1 MNRLY
6 RFLLIA
12 VITFNIGQA
21 AADPI
26 QDVDNYIN
34 ALANHVINIV
44 KDEATT
50 KQAKTDQIYILL
62 QENFNLDWMA
72 KFVIGKN
79 YKQLTD
85 QQRSKYETAYSQFF
99 LYSYLPNLMKYND
112 ESFKIIETYE
122 ATPGN
127 YTVETKVIRTDGK
140 PPILID
146 YQVKAKPGAAGQ
158 YQVIDVV
165 VEGISAIMSHR
176 SEFASTIQQSGMDG
190 FLKQLEDKTKAL
202 QSKSNA

>member
-1 MNRLY
+1 MNKLY
-6 RFLLIA
+6 RFL
-12 VITFNIGQA
+12 VITIITLNVGQA
-21 AADPI
+21 MADPM

-34 ALANHVINIV
+34 TLANHVIDIV
-44 KDEATT
+44 KDKATT
-50 KQAKTDQIYILL
+50 KQAKTDQIYALL
-62 QENFNLDWMA
+62 QENFNLTWMA

-85 QQRSKYETAYSQFF
+85 QQRSQYDAAYSQFF

-165 VEGISAIMSHR
+165 VEGVSAIMSHR
-176 SEFASTIQQSGMDG
+176 SEFASTIQQSGVDG
-190 FLKQLEDKTKAL
+190 FLQQLEEKTKAL
-202 QSKSNA
+202 QNKSNA